1 MWGACAE
8 YDNEKLQ
15 QLLSAKSAEL
25 DHRESVA
32 EILSV
37 DPGGFDEAIVG
48 WKKPSHS
55 VRFVADP
62 DDAENV
68 ADDLL
73 THYPNA
79 AVAVDSSLA
88 HDEQTEPAADLRFET
103 GYSTSFALESPYC
116 FLLEPSSDVTGDP
129 LAAALEAIGH
139 VGKNEWAMVQ
149 VLFEPAH
156 QVWAETVREAVKN
169 SDKPAE
175 YLFSELADEQLDTK
189 FSGPLFAATI
199 RVMAKSQHVYNRL
212 LGWASQWSTSSQ
224 GLVSMDER
232 EHIALFASVVRDR
245 GTYRPGVLLN
255 AAELACLVHLPAGS

>member
-1 MWGACAE
+1 MWGAFSDGEAAEARGQQLLLSLSNPKRPVAFELVGVGTCAE

-55 VRFVADP
+55 VWFVADP

-73 THYPNA
+73 THYPDA
-79 AVAVDSSLA
+79 AVAVGRSLA

-129 LAAALEAIGH
+129 LAAALEAIGR

-169 SDKPAE
+169 PISRRNISSRSWPTTSRPA
-175 YLFSELADEQLDTK
+175 
-189 FSGPLFAATI
+189 
-199 RVMAKSQHVYNRL
+199 RL
-212 LGWASQWSTSSQ
+212 
-224 GLVSMDER
+224 
-232 EHIALFASVVRDR
+232 H
-245 GTYRPGVLLN
+245 RP
-255 AAELACLVHLPAGS
+255 